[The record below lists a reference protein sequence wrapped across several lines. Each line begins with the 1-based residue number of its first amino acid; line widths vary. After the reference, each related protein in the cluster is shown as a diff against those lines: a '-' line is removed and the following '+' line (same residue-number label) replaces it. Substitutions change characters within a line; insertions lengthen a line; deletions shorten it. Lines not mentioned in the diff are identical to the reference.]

1 MATLIKNQIVK
12 HFSRFAK
19 NITPDQISVEILR
32 GKGELYNIELNENVL
47 AEMLELP
54 SWMRIGRA
62 VCSRIIIKIPWT
74 RLKTHPVVLFIDEIR
89 VELILSAELRDF
101 PATGFPTVSSYSM
114 DSYGFA
120 HRVVEGIS
128 LRINAIEVFFAS
140 KKFGG
145 SLMLSQISVDS
156 RTPYWKEASSLRE
169 TRISDATLQQ
179 VLLFKQISWKTFRL
193 EASTLDD
200 SVVTGYNI
208 NAPLRL
214 ITSQGKFRIT
224 TKKSRLDGTVY
235 GGRLALIMDNLL
247 WVASLSQL
255 QSAISFGQFI
265 VDLIESSK
273 KRSAELPVESSL
285 KRKPWS
291 FLSQLSE
298 HQMKQDAPLNSAF
311 HHFNVIETSFHC
323 YVGQIDL
330 HVCDEAEEQAF
341 QEDWDIIN
349 GAIQVTITK
358 LVCDFYP
365 YHLAVGSRKHWVFYG
380 ETKFGER
387 VRYLLENYQLL
398 LEKRSPTA
406 KNYEKLMSCVCVFR
420 IYDIVVFCVTDQSSG
435 KHHARKL
442 LYADHEA
449 LKLPPGLPIL
459 HAETNDFYCLEH
471 CDIPMPP
478 SSCFVQ
484 VHPIRAHCHNRTFRW
499 INYVLCQINSSL
511 FSHSTTTDALTNA
524 LHADVFIE
532 LTMPWVQ
539 LPLNSTHH
547 SEYGGRMPAAVV
559 IRATR
564 ITLTNCK
571 SLPEE
576 QRCIVNQPK
585 PSLPDNTEAYKLY
598 ASKLARIQEKKQAH
612 HWGQEGSRELSFDH
626 KASVDVWRM
635 DLSPVWI
642 DFIGDSCF
650 YPEPSP
656 LLCDLDMTVWAT
668 QDADGALYCLAET
681 ENKVKLALDHYQYLF
696 LFCAGEEISGFI
708 NTIYED
714 ILRFAPLTGERP
726 SAIHFWAPL
735 VEVSLLLPSFAPPTA
750 YEMQTT
756 AELFSG
762 KTS

>member
-1 MATLIKNQIVK
+1 MATLIKNQILK

-19 NITPDQISVEILR
+19 NITADQISVELLR

-47 AEMLELP
+47 AEMLEMP

-62 VCSRIIIKIPWT
+62 IPWT
-74 RLKTHPVVLFIDEIR
+74 RLKTHPVMLFIDEIR
-89 VELILSAELRDF
+89 VELILSTELRDF
-101 PATGFPTVSSYSM
+101 PTTGFPTVSSYSM

-120 HRVVEGIS
+120 HRVVEGMS

-156 RTPYWKEASSLRE
+156 RTPFWKEASSLRE
-169 TRISDATLQQ
+169 TRISDVTLQQ

-200 SVVTGYNI
+200 SIVAGYNI
-208 NAPLRL
+208 NAPFRL
-214 ITSQGKFRIT
+214 ITN
-224 TKKSRLDGTVY
+224 GTVY

-265 VDLIESSK
+265 ADLIESSK
-273 KRSAELPVESSL
+273 KGSAELPAESSQ

-330 HVCDEAEEQAF
+330 HVCDEAEAEAF
-341 QEDWDIIN
+341 HAGWDIIN
-349 GAIQVTITK
+349 GAMQITISK

-365 YHLAVGSRKHWVFYG
+365 YHLAMGSRKHWVFYS
-380 ETKFGER
+380 ETKFADK
-387 VRYLLENYQLL
+387 VQYLLSNYQSLY
-398 LEKRSPTA
+398 EKRSLST
-406 KNYEKLMSCVCVFR
+406 KNYEKLMSFVGVFR

-442 LYADHEA
+442 VCADREA
-449 LKLPPGLPIL
+449 LKLPLDLPII
-459 HAETNDFYCLEH
+459 HAEMNDFYNLEQT
-471 CDIPMPP
+471 DIPVPP
-478 SSCFVQ
+478 SSRFVQ
-484 VHPIRAHCHNRTFRW
+484 VHPIRVHWHHRTFRW
-499 INYVLCQINSSL
+499 INYVLSQINSSL

-532 LTMPWVQ
+532 LTMPWIQ
-539 LPLNSTHH
+539 LPLGSMRY
-547 SEYGGRMPAAVV
+547 SEYGGRMPMAIV

-564 ITLTNCK
+564 VTLTNCIYAQSFDREGLIDFIADLEK
-571 SLPEE
+571 SISSE
-576 QRCIVNQPK
+576 RSYIFDRSK
-585 PSLPDNTEAYKLY
+585 PSLPSDTEAYKLY
-598 ASKLARIQEKKQAH
+598 AESVADSLQSAEDD
-612 HWGQEGSRELSFDH
+612 EGKAYRRLGIDH
-626 KASVDVWRM
+626 KASLDVWRI
-635 DLSPVWI
+635 DLSPIWV
-642 DFIGDSCF
+642 DFVGDSSY

-656 LLCDLDMTVWAT
+656 LLCDLDVTVWT
-668 QDADGALYCLAET
+668 VQDAQRTLYCLAKT
-681 ENKVKLALDHYQYLF
+681 NNKVKLAMDHYEYLF
-696 LFCAGEEISGFI
+696 LSYFGEETSNFV

-714 ILRFAPLTGERP
+714 FSRFAPSAGER
-726 SAIHFWAPL
+726 SCAVHFWAPT
-735 VEVSLLLPSFAPPTA
+735 VEAYLLLPTCASPTA
-750 YEMQTT
+750 YELQTT
-756 AELFSG
+756 AQLFSG
-762 KTS
+762 KLSY